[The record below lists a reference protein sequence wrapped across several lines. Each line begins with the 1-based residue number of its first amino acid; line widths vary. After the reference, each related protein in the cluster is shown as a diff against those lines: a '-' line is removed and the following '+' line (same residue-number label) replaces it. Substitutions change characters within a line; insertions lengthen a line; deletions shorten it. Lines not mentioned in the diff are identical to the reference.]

1 MQYFWNIRYI
11 RNVKTILQTIRIRPA
26 AALAAYLCLLSAAI
40 AQPLHSTQI
49 DSLVERSRRTF
60 NVPGIAVGVVKDGRL
75 IHAKGYGVAN
85 LETGRKV
92 DEHTLFGVAS
102 NSKAFTTAAISMLV
116 DEGKMGWDDK
126 VVDHIPGFRLYDPY
140 VTESFSVRDLVTH
153 RSGLGLG
160 AGDLMMW
167 PDGSDFTRADIIQ
180 NLRHLKPV
188 SAFRTKYDYDN
199 LLYIVA
205 GEVVAKVS
213 GMPWEE
219 FIEQRIMKPLGFR
232 NSAASLNRVKDKNN
246 MIRPHVPVDGK
257 IKVVDIDW
265 SETANAAGGI
275 WSSVSD
281 FSRWTILQLNGG
293 RYGDSLH
300 KRLFSEE
307 MHLEM
312 WSAQTIIPAYTR
324 PPYQTHFAAYGLGWF
339 LSDVKGYKQVTHTGG
354 LAGIVTQHVLLPE
367 IGLGIIVLTNQQSG
381 AAFSAIS
388 NTIKDGYL
396 GIQGQDWVKT
406 YGEYERQDFA
416 EADSV
421 RKKVAKEVEAQKNK
435 YKNGFD
441 VSPYLGTYRD
451 AWFGDIVLSM
461 KNGKPWVASK
471 RSPRLSGELL
481 PYNAQTLVARWTDR
495 SMDADAFLIFTVD
508 RNGKPSGFKMEA
520 ISPLTDF
527 SFDFQDLDL
536 LRVQD

>member
-1 MQYFWNIRYI
+1 MSISYAR
-11 RNVKTILQTIRIRPA
+11 KT
-26 AALAAYLCLLSAAI
+26 ALLLCIATLALSLAT
-40 AQPLHSTQI
+40 AQPLTSTQI
-49 DSLVERSRRTF
+49 DSLVERSLRTF
-60 NVPGIAVGVVKDGRL
+60 QVPGIAVGVVKDGRL

-116 DEGKMGWDDK
+116 DEGKMTWDDR

-140 VTESFSVRDLVTH
+140 VSEAFTVRDLVTH

-167 PDGSDFTRADIIQ
+167 PDGSDFTRADIIR
-180 NLRHLKPV
+180 NLRHLRPV

-219 FIEQRIMKPLGFR
+219 FIEKRIMKPLGFR
-232 NSAASLNRVKDKNN
+232 YSAASLNRVKDRSN
-246 MIRPHVPVDGK
+246 MIRPHVPVEGK
-257 IKVVDIDW
+257 LRVVDINW

-275 WSSVSD
+275 WSNISD

-293 RYGDSLH
+293 RYGDSLR
-300 KRLFSEE
+300 KRLFSED
-307 MHLEM
+307 MHREM
-312 WSAQTIIPAYTR
+312 WAPQTIIPASTR
-324 PPYQTHFAAYGLGWF
+324 PPYHTHFAAYGLGWF

-396 GIQGQDWVKT
+396 GVTGQDWVKT
-406 YGEYERQDFA
+406 YSGYERRDFA

-421 RKKVAKEVEAQKNK
+421 RSKVAAEIEARKNK
-435 YKNGFD
+435 YKSGFD
-441 VSPYLGTYRD
+441 FTPYLGTYRD

-461 KNGKPWVASK
+461 KDGKPWVASK

-495 SMDADAFLIFTVD
+495 SMDADAFLIFSID
-508 RNGKPSGFKMEA
+508 RNGKPSGFRMEA

-527 SFDFQDLDL
+527 SFDFQDLEL
-536 LRVQD
+536 KRVED

>member
-1 MQYFWNIRYI
+1 MPIPHARM
-11 RNVKTILQTIRIRPA
+11 T
-26 AALAAYLCLLSAAI
+26 ALLLCIATLAWSLAT
-40 AQPLHSTQI
+40 AQPLTSTQI
-49 DSLVERSRRTF
+49 DSLVERSRRAF
-60 NVPGIAVGVVKDGRL
+60 QVPGIAVGIVKDGRL

-92 DEHTLFGVAS
+92 DEHTLFGIAS

-116 DEGKMGWDDK
+116 DEGKMTWDDR

-140 VTESFSVRDLVTH
+140 VSEAFTVRDLVTH

-167 PDGSDFTRADIIQ
+167 PDGSDFTRTDIIR
-180 NLRHLKPV
+180 NLRHLRPV

-219 FIEQRIMKPLGFR
+219 FIEQRIMQPLGFR
-232 NSAASLNRVKDKNN
+232 NSAASLQRVKDRSN

-257 IKVVDIDW
+257 LKVVDIDW

-275 WSSVSD
+275 WSNISD

-293 RYGDSLH
+293 RYGDSLR
-300 KRLFSEE
+300 KRLFSED
-307 MHLEM
+307 MHREM
-312 WSAQTIIPAYTR
+312 WAPQTIIPASTR
-324 PPYQTHFAAYGLGWF
+324 PPYHTHFAAYGLGWF

-396 GIQGQDWVKT
+396 GVTGQDWVKT
-406 YGEYERQDFA
+406 YSGYERQDFT

-421 RKKVAKEVEAQKNK
+421 RSKVAAEIEARKNK
-435 YKNGFD
+435 YKSGFD
-441 VSPYLGTYRD
+441 FTPYLGTYRD

-461 KNGKPWVASK
+461 KDGKPWVASK

-495 SMDADAFLIFTVD
+495 SMDADAFLIFSID
-508 RNGKPSGFKMEA
+508 RNGKPSGFRMEA

-527 SFDFQDLDL
+527 SFDFQDLEL
-536 LRVQD
+536 KRVED